1 MGMKAFARE
10 LLEAEKTQQS
20 VAPLSERGTSFSVE
34 DAYQVQLETVK
45 SKVEEGH
52 KIVGKKIGLT
62 SKPMQQLLGVDEPDY
77 GHLFSNMVVEN
88 ESVIPADRVIQP
100 KVEAEIAFVLK
111 ETLSGPNV
119 TKEDVLK
126 ATDYVVPSIE
136 IVDSRVKDW
145 KITLADTIAD
155 NASSCLYALGTT
167 SKQIEEIDLV
177 QLGMVLYKNGEIVE
191 TGVGALAMG
200 HPAECVAWL
209 ANKLYEF
216 GESLNAG
223 EVVLSGAL
231 SAAVVAEPGDHFTA
245 KLAHLGEVNI
255 RFAKND

>member
-177 QLGMVLYKNGEIVE
+177 QLGMVLYKTV
-191 TGVGALAMG
+191 
-200 HPAECVAWL
+200 
-209 ANKLYEF
+209 K
-216 GESLNAG
+216 SLRQ
-223 EVVLSGAL
+223 V
-231 SAAVVAEPGDHFTA
+231 
-245 KLAHLGEVNI
+245 
-255 RFAKND
+255 